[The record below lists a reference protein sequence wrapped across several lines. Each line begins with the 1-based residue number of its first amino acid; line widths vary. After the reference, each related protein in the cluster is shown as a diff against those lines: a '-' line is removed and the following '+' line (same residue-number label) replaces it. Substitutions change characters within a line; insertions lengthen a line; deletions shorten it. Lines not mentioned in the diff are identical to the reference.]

1 MALAISRWIK
11 RILFT
16 ALLIAPLALPVGAI
30 FASADREPAEK
41 FSLNNLT
48 GEQVTLDDF
57 QGRVLLVNFWA
68 TWCPPCV
75 HELPSMQALKDH
87 FSDESFEVLALNM
100 GERGKDIENFLKS
113 FGTKLDFPILL
124 NADLNVAKTW
134 KVRAMPTSL
143 FIDKDGNIAEVHIGP
158 RDWNSETV
166 QQQVASLLG
175 E

>member
-1 MALAISRWIK
+1 MR
-11 RILFT
+11 
-16 ALLIAPLALPVGAI
+16 ALLLTSLLLMAGNPILAD
-30 FASADREPAEK
+30 S
-41 FSLNNLT
+41 NLT
-48 GEQVTLDDF
+48 PVNADQFRSYMQDIQSAGDTV
-57 QGRVLLVNFWA
+57 VLVNFWA

-134 KVRAMPTSL
+134 NVRAMPTSL